1 MNPVV
6 QVKGLSKRFP
16 GVQALDDVS
25 VSFHEGS
32 VHALLG
38 ENGAG
43 KSTLGKILAGL
54 YQPDGGEILFAG
66 KPVHFRT
73 PNDAVHCGIAMVH
86 QELLF
91 AENLSVAENLCLAE
105 MPAKGFIVD
114 RQEMRRRATEWLATI
129 GAQISPDTILGDLPI
144 SKQQLVQVAGGIG
157 RGAKV
162 LIFDEPT
169 SSLSQTEADKLLEL
183 IRELK
188 SQGITCIYVSH
199 RLDEIFAICDTVT
212 VLRDGK
218 LVDTCPIEGMT
229 RDDLVRKM
237 IGRELA
243 ASLAEHDQ
251 FEVGA
256 EVLSVQGLSSL
267 GKFQDVSFSLR
278 GGEILALA
286 GLVGAGRTEVAEAL
300 FGLDGHSTGTVKVH
314 GKTISA
320 KSPKQ
325 AMALGMGLVP
335 EDRKRHGLVLSMTA
349 KENVSLPT
357 LGRLSTAGWVKT
369 GSERA
374 LAQRFFEKM
383 RVKAPTIDA
392 STIGL
397 SGGNQ
402 QKLVL
407 AKWMAADTDLLIVDE
422 PTRGVDVG
430 AKAEIHNL
438 VRQLAAEG
446 KAVLLIS
453 SDLPELL
460 ALATRILVMR
470 EGRIVGELPAGATE
484 EAVMRVMA
492 GIGLTSATASL

>member
-1 MNPVV
+1 MSLLL
-6 QVKGLSKRFP
+6 QAREISKRFP

-25 VSFHEGS
+25 IDFHSGS
-32 VHALLG
+32 IHALLG

-54 YQPDGGEILFAG
+54 YQPDSGEIIYEG
-66 KPVHFRT
+66 RPVHLRS
-73 PNDAVHCGIAMVH
+73 PNDAAQIGIAMVH

-91 AENLSVAENLCLAE
+91 AENLTVAENLCLAD
-105 MPAKGFIVD
+105 MPAHGFLVD
-114 RQEMRRRATEWLATI
+114 TAEMRRRATAWMSAI
-129 GAQISPDTILGDLPI
+129 GAEISPDTVLGTLPI

-169 SSLSQTEADKLLEL
+169 SSLSQAESNKLLAL
-183 IRELK
+183 IRDLK
-188 SQGITCIYVSH
+188 EQGMTCIYVSH

-218 LVDTCPIEGMT
+218 LVETCPIEGLT

-251 FEVGA
+251 FSLGS
-256 EVLSVQGLSSL
+256 EVLSVQGLTSP
-267 GKFQDVSFSLR
+267 GKFKDVSFTLR
-278 GGEILALA
+278 AGEILAVA

-300 FGLDGHSTGTVKVH
+300 FGLDSHSKGQVKIH
-314 GKTISA
+314 GKVISPR
-320 KSPKQ
+320 SPKQ
-325 AMALGMGLVP
+325 AMSLKMGLVP
-335 EDRKRHGLVLSMTA
+335 EDRKRHGLVLSMTG

-357 LGRLSTAGWVKT
+357 LPSLSTAGWVNARA
-369 GSERA
+369 ERF

-383 RVKAPTIDA
+383 RVKAPSIHSATR
-392 STIGL
+392 GL

-407 AKWMAADTDLLIVDE
+407 AKWMAADTDLLIIDE

-430 AKAEIHNL
+430 AKAELHNL
-438 VRQLAAEG
+438 IRLLAAEG

-470 EGRIVGELPAGATE
+470 EGTVVGEVPAASSE
-484 EAVMRVMA
+484 EQVMRMMA
-492 GIGLTSATASL
+492 GVTATSASLA

>member
-1 MNPVV
+1 MSILE
-6 QVKGLSKRFP
+6 VKSISKRFP

-25 VSFHEGS
+25 VTFQTGS
-32 VHALLG
+32 IHALLG

-54 YQPDGGEILFAG
+54 YQPDSGEIVFEG
-66 KPVHFRT
+66 NRVQFRS
-73 PNDAVHCGIAMVH
+73 PNDAVQCGIAMVH

-91 AENLSVAENLCLAE
+91 AENMTVAENLSLAE
-105 MPAKGFIVD
+105 MPARGFLVD
-114 RQEMRRRATEWLATI
+114 AKEMRRRASEWLRTI
-129 GAQISPDTILGDLPI
+129 GAQISPDTILGELPI

-169 SSLSQTEADKLLEL
+169 SSLSQSEADKLLEL

-188 SQGITCIYVSH
+188 AQGLTCIYVSH
-199 RLDEIFAICDTVT
+199 RLEEIFAICDTVT

-218 LVDTCPIEGMT
+218 LVETCPVEGLT

-243 ASLAEHDQ
+243 ASLAEHDE
-251 FEVGA
+251 FALGN
-256 EVLSVQGLSSL
+256 EVLSVQGLTSP
-267 GKFQDVSFSLR
+267 GKFHEVSFSIR

-300 FGLDGHSTGTVKVH
+300 FGLDPHSSGEVKVH
-314 GKTISA
+314 GRSISA
-320 KSPKQ
+320 RSPKQ
-325 AMALGMGLVP
+325 AMSLGMGLVP
-335 EDRKRHGLVLSMTA
+335 EDRKRHGLVLSMSA

-357 LGRLSTAGWVKT
+357 LPRLSSHGWVR
-369 GSERA
+369 SSAERS

-383 RVKAPTIDA
+383 RVKAPSIDSA
-392 STIGL
+392 TIGL

-407 AKWMAADTDLLIVDE
+407 AKWMAAESDLLIVDE

-438 VRQLAAEG
+438 IRQLAAEG

-470 EGRIVGELPAGATE
+470 EGRVVGELRAGASE
-484 EAVMRVMA
+484 EATMRMMA
-492 GIGLTSATASL
+492 GVGVAQVL